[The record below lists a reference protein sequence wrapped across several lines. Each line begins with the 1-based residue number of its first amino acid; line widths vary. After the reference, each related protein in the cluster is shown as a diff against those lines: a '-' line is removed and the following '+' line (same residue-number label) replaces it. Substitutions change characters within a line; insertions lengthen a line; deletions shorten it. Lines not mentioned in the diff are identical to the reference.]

1 VAHTCNYKYSGSRD
15 QEDHGSKP
23 AQVTVHEPL
32 SQKNPSQKRAD
43 DVAPSSEFKPQ
54 YHKKT
59 NKQKPHKLYHIIP
72 MLKILQYL
80 PIMLIIK

>member
-54 YHKKT
+54 YHKKQT
-59 NKQKPHKLYHIIP
+59 NKS
-72 MLKILQYL
+72 
-80 PIMLIIK
+80 PISYITSFLCSKFSNIFPSC